1 MKKLNPWILVVA
13 AAALAGC
20 GSTVKLDEVAVEDK
34 AGQAV
39 GSVDA
44 SGQSASGQSASG
56 AASKSQTAVTTLA
69 PAKTAAG
76 GDMTVAGGKVVY
88 FDYDSFA
95 IRPEFQAV
103 IEAHARVLKGDKA
116 RKANIEG
123 HTDERGGREYN
134 LALGQKR
141 AEAVRKALS
150 LLGVADSQMEA
161 VSFGKEKPTALGGS
175 EAAMEKNRRAE
186 ISVR

>member
-1 MKKLNPWILVVA
+1 MMKLNIWILSAVA

-20 GSTVKLDEVAVEDK
+20 GSTVKLDDVAVEDK

-39 GSVDA
+39 ASVDA
-44 SGQSASGQSASG
+44 SALGASSAAG
-56 AASKSQTAVTTLA
+56 KSQTAVTTLA
-69 PAKTAAG
+69 PAKAATG
-76 GDMTVAGGKVVY
+76 GDLMVAGGRVVY
-88 FDYDSFA
+88 FDYDSSA
-95 IRPEFQAV
+95 IRSEFQPV
-103 IEAHARVLKGDKA
+103 IEAHARALKADKA

-150 LLGVADSQMEA
+150 LLGVPESQMEA
-161 VSFGKEKPTALGGS
+161 VSFGKEKPAMLGGS
-175 EAAMEKNRRAE
+175 ETAMEKNRRAE

>member
-1 MKKLNPWILVVA
+1 MRNLNQWMLAVVA
-13 AAALAGC
+13 SAALAGC
-20 GSTVKLDEVAVEDK
+20 GSTVKLDDVAVEDK

-39 GSVDA
+39 ASVDA
-44 SGQSASGQSASG
+44 NALGASSATN
-56 AASKSQTAVTTLA
+56 KSQTAVTTLA

-76 GDMTVAGGKVVY
+76 GDMMVPGGRVVY

-95 IRPEFQAV
+95 VRPEFQAV

-141 AEAVRKALS
+141 AEAVRKALA
-150 LLGVADSQMEA
+150 LLGVSESQMEA
-161 VSFGKEKPTALGGS
+161 VSFGKEKPAALGGS
-175 EAAMEKNRRAE
+175 EIAMEKNRRAE